1 MIIESGLAQT
11 TQFSESLDIK
21 LSPAQEK
28 TEDELTLEA
37 KIPEQSSG
45 DTVTISEAARALAA
59 AENSGETGSGTED
72 GQADATGSEKGQEGA
87 AAKAMNAGSASEA
100 EDEDLT
106 DDEQQIQRL
115 KEMIEKLEEEIK
127 EIEGNDE
134 LSEKQKIQQI
144 QGKQTMLMELREQ
157 LADALKEQAKNIGA
171 SPYGGTRAEGF
182 GGSVS
187 TF

>member
-21 LSPAQEK
+21 LSPAEEK
-28 TEDELTLEA
+28 TEDELTLEG

-59 AENSGETGSGTED
+59 AEYSGETGSGTED
-72 GQADATGSEKGQEGA
+72 GQAGGTGSETGQEGA
-87 AAKAMNAGSASEA
+87 TAEAMDAGSASEA

-106 DDEQQIQRL
+106 DAEQQIQRL

-127 EIEGNDE
+127 EIEGDDS
-134 LSEKQKIQQI
+134 LTEKQRLQQV
-144 QGKQTMLMELREQ
+144 QAKQTQLMELREQ
-157 LADALKEQAKNIGA
+157 LSDALEEEAKKIGA